1 MKSLDENLREQIDL
15 LRFLL
20 VSGLVFLHYGRF
32 PGYTHDPWEG
42 LVPTDYPVSTFANS
56 YLYFIFLSSV
66 PLLSAISG
74 YLFFR
79 EVDHSVAFYLKRY
92 RSRVRSVLLPM
103 MSWNVISLV
112 VAATVLTVNP
122 NYGEILA
129 YDVFNLKWQDVINAL
144 VGLTQNPANFQFWF
158 LRDLFLT
165 VLCSPIL
172 AFVIRRAPWTGF
184 TVLFVVWLL
193 NFNAWHIFHRPDV
206 LFFFYIGAMARL
218 LNWPVATM
226 VTPRA
231 GIIAL
236 VSLLVLVGVRTLSPL
251 FVPDDLPAREA
262 LLNVWSD
269 GLRLLGVVALWGIAP
284 LLVSTYVGRMIGKV
298 AAIAFFLHALHWPL
312 NQFMKAWFVRMFPD
326 HSDFTLLI
334 NFFGS
339 SILSVALTIGAAWV
353 LNAVAPSVFDHLSG
367 GRSRLWSA
375 ARNRVSRP
383 MAEKVPQVGA

>member
-1 MKSLDENLREQIDL
+1 MKSPDENLREQIDI

-20 VSGLVFLHYGRF
+20 VFGLVFLHYGRF
-32 PGYTHDPWEG
+32 PGYDHNPWEG
-42 LVPTDYPVSTFANS
+42 LVPTDHPVATFTNS
-56 YLYFIFLSSV
+56 YFYFLFLSSV

-79 EVDHSVAFYLKRY
+79 EVDHSAAFYLKRY
-92 RSRVRSVLLPM
+92 RSRTRSVLLPM

-112 VAATVLTVNP
+112 VAATVLTIYP
-122 NYGEILA
+122 NYGKILA
-129 YDVFNLKWQDVINAL
+129 YDVFHLRWQDIINAL
-144 VGLTQNPANFQFWF
+144 IGLTQNPANFQFWF

-184 TVLFVVWLL
+184 TVLCVVWLL
-193 NFNAWHIFHRPDV
+193 NFNAWHVFHRPDV

-236 VSLLVLVGVRTLSPL
+236 VALLVLVGIRTLAPL

-262 LLNVWSD
+262 LLNLWSD
-269 GLRLLGVVALWGIAP
+269 GLRLLGVVALWGVAP

-339 SILSVALTIGAAWV
+339 SILSVALTIVAAWV

-383 MAEKVPQVGA
+383 MAEKVPQVGV